1 MVKLSPVIVSE
12 MKFNRLIPELS
23 VTDIQKSLRFYVD
36 VLGFTVDY
44 SRPEDGF
51 CFLSREGSQVML
63 EEVNDHWRTGELEYP
78 FGRGINL
85 QMEVGDASALAE
97 RLREAGVP
105 LFRPLRE
112 RWYRGGCVEFGQ
124 VEFLVQ
130 DPDGYLLRFAQDIGE
145 RRL

>member
-1 MVKLSPVIVSE
+1 MRFNKLV
-12 MKFNRLIPELS
+12 PELS
-23 VTDIQKSLRFYVD
+23 VTDTQKSLQFYVD
-36 VLGFTVDY
+36 ILGFTVEY
-44 SRPEDGF
+44 SRPDNKF
-51 CFLSREGSQVML
+51 YFLSCEGSQIMI
-63 EEVNDHWRTGELEYP
+63 EGVNDHWLTGELEHP

-85 QMEVGDASALAE
+85 QMGVNDVSALAE

-105 LFRPLRE
+105 LFRALRE
-112 RWYRGGCVEFGQ
+112 SWYRGGDAEFGQ